1 MDKYLKAIEEAE
13 KRIRIYH
20 EATLKACKET
30 NTAYTMQDSKRIS
43 NRAWEM
49 LQGIRFVATYD
60 DDIKM
65 DEWDK
70 IVKKCMAV
78 LDPYEKEYD
87 ALLKK
92 EFSWWL

>member
-13 KRIRIYH
+13 KRITIYH
-20 EATLKACKET
+20 EAILKACKET
-30 NTAYTMQDSKRIS
+30 DMVYTSKDSKQVS
-43 NRAWEM
+43 NRAWEI

-70 IVKKCMAV
+70 IVKKCMDV

-92 EFSWWL
+92 EFSRRL